1 MTPFENDYATL
12 ISSHFKHKISTKGPR
27 YFMGELFLIWNF
39 VDAPLEDDYATLTSD
54 HLAIWNEISTPD
66 FHFTN

>member
-1 MTPFENDYATL
+1 MCRKLLQIRNSPPKRLATL

-39 VDAPLEDDYATLTSD
+39 VNAPLENDYATLISD
-54 HLAIWNEISTPD
+54 HLAI
-66 FHFTN
+66 